1 MQGKRS
7 SLGRG
12 VVKWREEEEGGGEGC
27 GKETLACEANTRR
40 EREGVSRKCNSE
52 LNKNWGQLVSPVC
65 CQMHFTDLLNHNH
78 QSHRERNI
86 NVKWK
91 MQNSGMNLHKEASK
105 ASMSVKM

>member
-12 VVKWREEEEGGGEGC
+12 VVKWREEGGGGEGC

-65 CQMHFTDLLNHNH
+65 CQMHFTDLLNHNPPPPKSQRAQH
-78 QSHRERNI
+78 QC
-86 NVKWK
+86 K
-91 MQNSGMNLHKEASK
+91 MEDAKK
-105 ASMSVKM
+105 VV

>member
-12 VVKWREEEEGGGEGC
+12 VVKWREEGGGGEGC

-52 LNKNWGQLVSPVC
+52 LNNTIPDGGVAPR
-65 CQMHFTDLLNHNH
+65 HLL
-78 QSHRERNI
+78 R
-86 NVKWK
+86 
-91 MQNSGMNLHKEASK
+91 LD
-105 ASMSVKM
+105 